1 MLLQNQSEKLFFL
14 NNLFKQ
20 VISFLNVL
28 KDNMSNTLIFIK
40 YLKKILDL
48 KKNKNKYKKIWSNKP
63 YFFHHI

>member
-1 MLLQNQSEKLFFL
+1 MLLQNQSEKLFFK

-48 KKNKNKYKKIWSNKP
+48 KKK
-63 YFFHHI
+63 

>member
-1 MLLQNQSEKLFFL
+1 MLLQNQSEKLFFK

-40 YLKKILDL
+40 YLKKKILDL
-48 KKNKNKYKKIWSNKP
+48 KKQI
-63 YFFHHI
+63 